1 MKKNLIRVLSLC
13 LMATMILSGCN
24 KNGDETQTPT
34 TEVVESTAVS
44 IVGTGTHE
52 VGEVVTLE
60 NLITVEEA
68 QVGNITQQAIL
79 GSDGSLITE
88 LDTSTPGS
96 YQVNIIVEF
105 IDGSGYNGTYAYEV
119 TGPTADE
126 EALQLYD
133 SASKYD
139 VISLDNGSVLTF
151 LYDDY
156 VFYMKNEYSAEEDG
170 SLSVHSETTDKD
182 NANSISFMKDSITY
196 SINTGANVEFSYAT
210 YDNLMQSYDLLF
222 GMIGGMV
229 DGMTEENGEDDAAE
243 EFTNA
248 LSITGQ
254 FIKEMITDG
263 GTEYAGVL
271 YSLDGTQYS
280 VERAMVNL
288 MYSKIT
294 GQVSDD
300 IKITA
305 GYKITNKETGDV
317 FCISNG
323 NDPATLVSEIIP
335 ESETEET
342 EESPY
347 ETLEDMMSYIR
358 ENANTDSMVKEDTFS
373 IDELKSVI
381 LAGQVIEEATEPEQ
395 EVEDTE
401 VDVNISEEIQEVP
414 NDTIAQSATYQER
427 HPEIYTWPESE
438 TKYRRFLY
446 AITPTTTFNQS
457 IYFKDGT
464 YRLSGEEDVS
474 GDVTMNGEN
483 VTGGTGGTSNNSKAQ
498 THNIVSP
505 YATYVLTANSNMDFD
520 TANSTTDKLTFTYGN
535 QKYYVESVKSSDI
548 SKYQK
553 SSIYNTDYFEDGSFT
568 VEAKSSEK
576 RTTAL
581 GQIIPYNVT
590 YKDPNSGRNV
600 TNGYMVVYNI
610 QNDYLCLY
618 SENLQ
623 STITLLGL
631 MEELVTE
638 VK

>member
-60 NLITVEEA
+60 NLITVEES

-79 GSDGSLITE
+79 GSDGSIITE
-88 LDTSTPGS
+88 LDTSIPGS

-133 SASKYD
+133 SASEYD

-222 GMIGGMV
+222 GMIGGMI

-254 FIKEMITDG
+254 YIKEMITDG
-263 GTEYAGVL
+263 GTEDAGVL

-342 EESPY
+342 EEFPY

-358 ENANTDSMVKEDTFS
+358 ENANTDNMVEEDTFS

-381 LAGQVIEEATEPEQ
+381 LAGQVIEEVTEPEQ
-395 EVEDTE
+395 EVENTE

-483 VTGGTGGTSNNSKAQ
+483 VIGGTGGTSNNSKTQ

-520 TANSTTDKLTFTYGN
+520 TANSTTGKLTFTYGN

-623 STITLLGL
+623 STVTLLGL